1 MVLRHQ
7 NGDLVVMKMLAP
19 ADNVDTSLE
28 VHRLY
33 MIVIVGVEI
42 VLKIYLSE
50 AYSSSP
56 NNRHPIPSTDKF
68 HCYFIFFIY

>member
-1 MVLRHQ
+1 M
-7 NGDLVVMKMLAP
+7 VMKILAP

-28 VHRLY
+28 VLRLY

-50 AYSSSP
+50 AYSS
-56 NNRHPIPSTDKF
+56 
-68 HCYFIFFIY
+68 

>member
-7 NGDLVVMKMLAP
+7 NGDLVVMKILAP

-50 AYSSSP
+50 A
-56 NNRHPIPSTDKF
+56 
-68 HCYFIFFIY
+68 FIFFLTKQQTPYPIDW

>member
-1 MVLRHQ
+1 
-7 NGDLVVMKMLAP
+7 MKILAP

-50 AYSSSP
+50 AYILP
-56 NNRHPIPSTDKF
+56 HQTTDTLS
-68 HCYFIFFIY
+68 HRLINSIAISYFSYTRNENKIEKQ

>member
-1 MVLRHQ
+1 
-7 NGDLVVMKMLAP
+7 MKILAP

-42 VLKIYLSE
+42 VLKIYLSDTLSHRLINSI
-50 AYSSSP
+50 AIS
-56 NNRHPIPSTDKF
+56 
-68 HCYFIFFIY
+68 YFSYTRNENKIEKQ